1 VPRPVFALALRRGGL
16 RHGALATRHEPATQ
30 NGLEV
35 LRGGTPASDVAAAA
49 GTATRL
55 FHDAGG
61 HHADLHLGNLLLRPA
76 CLEHGPA
83 AAWVIDLD
91 RACAGH
97 EPTPVHRRLH
107 ELRRLRRS
115 LAKWRLQ
122 DQLGA
127 QACADFFAAYCDGDP
142 ALDRALGSL
151 LRTRPR

>member
-1 VPRPVFALALRRGGL
+1 
-16 RHGALATRHEPATQ
+16 
-30 NGLEV
+30 
-35 LRGGTPASDVAAAA
+35 
-49 GTATRL
+49 
-55 FHDAGG
+55 
-61 HHADLHLGNLLLRPA
+61 
-76 CLEHGPA
+76 
-83 AAWVIDLD
+83 VIDLD

-151 LRTRPR
+151 LRTPPR